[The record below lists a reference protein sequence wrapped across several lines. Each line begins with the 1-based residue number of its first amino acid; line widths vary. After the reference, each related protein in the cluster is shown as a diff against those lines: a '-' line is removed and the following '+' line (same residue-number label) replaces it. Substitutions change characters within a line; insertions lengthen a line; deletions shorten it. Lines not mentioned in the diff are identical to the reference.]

1 MDWKFTK
8 SIYIMVF
15 LLLNISLGYLLYEN
29 YVENADVLQST
40 RSTLEEANIEIEE
53 IIVPDENIIPA
64 VTANIYNFTAED
76 TITVTDFDISD
87 EGRRLLYDVTGI
99 DVPMDLEILT
109 NYKNENIF
117 NGSRYVHSDVV
128 SDMQH
133 QVFIQHHNNLPIFDV
148 VYARITLVG
157 ENRLLEYYEQS
168 LLHEFEEIEMLIH
181 DTVVAPES
189 IIESMHSR
197 GFIEENSTVESI
209 QIGYDSVFIEE
220 ERVLLRP
227 AYEVVVMDESQRQRQ
242 FIVDA
247 LSLTGAVRE
256 RE

>member
-1 MDWKFTK
+1 MDWKLTK

-15 LLLNISLGYLLYEN
+15 LLLNISLGFLLYQN
-29 YVENADVLQST
+29 YVENADVVQST

-53 IIVPDENIIPA
+53 ILGPNQDIIPA

-76 TITVTDFDISD
+76 TITTTDFEITD
-87 EGRRLLYDVTGI
+87 EGRRLLYDVSGE
-99 DVPMDLEILT
+99 DVPMDLELLT
-109 NYKNENIF
+109 SYKNENIF
-117 NGSRYVHSDVV
+117 NGGLYRHSAVV
-128 SDMQH
+128 SDLQH
-133 QVFIQHHNNLPIFDV
+133 QIFVQEHNDLPIFDM
-148 VYARITLVG
+148 VYARITMVG
-157 ENRLLEYYEQS
+157 ESRLLEYYEQS
-168 LLHEFEEIEMLIH
+168 LLYEFEEIEMLIH
-181 DTVVAPES
+181 DTVIAPES

-227 AYEVVVMDESQRQRQ
+227 AYEVVVVDSTDRQRQ